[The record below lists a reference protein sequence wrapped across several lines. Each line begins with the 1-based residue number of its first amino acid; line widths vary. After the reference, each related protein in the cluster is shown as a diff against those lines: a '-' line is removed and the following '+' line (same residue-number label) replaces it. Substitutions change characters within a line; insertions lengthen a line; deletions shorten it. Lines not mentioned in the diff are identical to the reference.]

1 MLGSDSIPYPI
12 DFKVVRLLNVQFRS
26 ASNLLHISQEAEVYN
41 VSSGLWRASGIKW
54 KKKKKKREQIK
65 RAGELLES
73 SSGSKGKIKEERMK
87 E

>member
-1 MLGSDSIPYPI
+1 MLH
-12 DFKVVRLLNVQFRS
+12 L
-26 ASNLLHISQEAEVYN
+26 SQEAEVYS
-41 VSSGLWRASGIKW
+41 VSSGLWRASRIKW
-54 KKKKKKREQIK
+54 KNKKKREEIE

>member
-1 MLGSDSIPYPI
+1 M
-12 DFKVVRLLNVQFRS
+12 RLLNVQFRS
-26 ASNLLHISQEAEVYN
+26 ASNLLHISQEAEVYS

-54 KKKKKKREQIK
+54 KKKKREEIK

-73 SSGSKGKIKEERMK
+73 SSGSKGKIKEEKMK

>member
-1 MLGSDSIPYPI
+1 MES
-12 DFKVVRLLNVQFRS
+12 FCNQV
-26 ASNLLHISQEAEVYN
+26 E
-41 VSSGLWRASGIKW
+41 
-54 KKKKKKREQIK
+54 KKKKQREEIK

>member
-1 MLGSDSIPYPI
+1 M
-12 DFKVVRLLNVQFRS
+12 
-26 ASNLLHISQEAEVYN
+26 LHIIQEAEVYSI
-41 VSSGLWRASGIKW
+41 SSDLWRASGIKW
-54 KKKKKKREQIK
+54 KKKKKREEIE

>member
-1 MLGSDSIPYPI
+1 M
-12 DFKVVRLLNVQFRS
+12 RLLNVQFRS
-26 ASNLLHISQEAEVYN
+26 ASNLLHISQEAEVYS
-41 VSSGLWRASGIKW
+41 VSSDLWRASGIKW
-54 KKKKKKREQIK
+54 KKKREEIK